1 MNMQREL
8 AEKLVKESAD
18 TPTIINSDGVITY
31 VSPSVKRML
40 GYDPD
45 DLIGETGYEFQHPD
59 DREAVAN
66 AIETL
71 QENADQTEVI
81 ETRFRRADGSWC
93 WVEATLQNRL
103 DDPVIDGILV
113 YSRDISD
120 RKQRDQQFRTLAEE
134 YRTLLETVEDGI
146 FFVSVESADK
156 GWEFQFERVN
166 QAYEEAT
173 GIGTAEVRGQTPTEI
188 FGDELGAKLEAN
200 YHRCIRGGESIR
212 YEEELPVETGARY
225 WETTLTPV
233 FSDGKPT
240 RIIGFTRNVTDRV
253 KRERQLRSK
262 KEQLDEFASVI
273 SHDIRNPL
281 GVAQGRIEMLKE
293 ECESDH
299 IPPIDR
305 SLNRIEELVSDT
317 LTLAR
322 EGQVVSDPE
331 PIQLV
336 NIVGACWRSVSIA
349 EATIEVEDDIT
360 MMGDESRLRHVFE
373 NLFRNAIEH
382 GGADITVRV
391 GQFDNTGLYVENS
404 GPPIPEEIRE
414 TVFEPGH
421 TSAQGGTGFG
431 LTIVK
436 RIVEAHGW
444 EVAIAEGSDGGV
456 RFEFTGVEI
465 DP

>member
-1 MNMQREL
+1 MKQKL
-8 AEKLVKESAD
+8 AQKLVKESAD
-18 TPTIINSDGVITY
+18 TPTIINSEGVITY

-40 GYDPD
+40 GYDPEE
-45 DLIGETGYEFQHPD
+45 LIGETGYEYQHPD

-66 AIETL
+66 AIERL
-71 QENADQTEVI
+71 QAHPDETAII

-146 FFVSVESADK
+146 FFLSVEPAGN

-173 GIGTAEVRGQTPTEI
+173 GIGTAEVRGKTPTAI
-188 FGDELGAKLEAN
+188 FGDELGTKVEAN
-200 YHRCIRGGESIR
+200 YHRCVRGREPIR
-212 YEEELPVETGARY
+212 YEEELPVETGARH

-233 FSDGKPT
+233 FSKGEPT
-240 RIIGFTRNVTDRV
+240 RIIGLTRNITDRL

-281 GVAQGRIEMLKE
+281 GVAQGRMELLKD
-293 ECESDH
+293 ECDSDH

-305 SLNRIEELVSDT
+305 SLTRIEELVSDT

-322 EGQVVSDPE
+322 QGQVVSDTE
-331 PIQLV
+331 PIQLL
-336 NIVGACWRSVSIA
+336 NIVGTCWRSVSTA
-349 EATIEVEDDIT
+349 EATIEIEDEIT
-360 MMGDESRLRHVFE
+360 IMGDQSRLQHVFE

-382 GGADITVRV
+382 GGSDITVRV
-391 GQFDNTGLYVENS
+391 GQFDDTEIYVENS
-404 GPPIPEEIRE
+404 GPPIPEDLRE
-414 TVFEPGH
+414 SVFEPGH

-444 EVAIAEGSDGGV
+444 EVSITEGSDGGA
-456 RFEFTGVEI
+456 RFVFTGVEI
-465 DP
+465 DQ

>member
-1 MNMQREL
+1 MQSEL

-18 TPTIINSDGVITY
+18 TPTIINSEGVITY
-31 VSPSVKRML
+31 VSPSVKQML
-40 GYDPD
+40 GYDPE
-45 DLIGETGYEFQHPD
+45 DLIGESGFEFQHPD
-59 DREAVAN
+59 DREGVAN
-66 AIETL
+66 AIEAI
-71 QENADQTEVI
+71 QENPNKTEII

-113 YSRDISD
+113 YSRDISN
-120 RKQRDQQFRTLAEE
+120 RKQRDQRFRTLAEE

-146 FFVSVESADK
+146 FFLSVESADN

-173 GIGTAEVRGQTPTEI
+173 GIGTAEARGQTPIEL
-188 FGDELGAKLEAN
+188 FGEELGTTLEAN
-200 YHRCIRGGESIR
+200 YHRCVRGGESIR

-233 FSDGKPT
+233 FSEGEPT
-240 RIIGFTRNVTDRV
+240 RIIGLTRNVTDRI

-281 GVAQGRIEMLKE
+281 GVAQGRIELLKD
-293 ECESDH
+293 ECKSDH
-299 IPPIDR
+299 LPPIDR
-305 SLNRIEELVSDT
+305 SLNRIEDLVSDT

-322 EGQVVSDPE
+322 QGQVVSDTE

-336 NIVGACWRSVSIA
+336 NIVGTCWRSVSTA
-349 EATIEVEDDIT
+349 EATIEIEDEIT
-360 MMGDESRLRHVFE
+360 IMGDNGRLQHVFE

-382 GGADITVRV
+382 GGSDVTVRV
-391 GQFDNTGLYVENS
+391 GQFDDTGLYVENS
-404 GPPIPEEIRE
+404 GPPIPEDIRE

-444 EVAIAEGSDGGV
+444 EVSITEGSDGGA
-456 RFEFTGVEI
+456 RFEFTGVDI